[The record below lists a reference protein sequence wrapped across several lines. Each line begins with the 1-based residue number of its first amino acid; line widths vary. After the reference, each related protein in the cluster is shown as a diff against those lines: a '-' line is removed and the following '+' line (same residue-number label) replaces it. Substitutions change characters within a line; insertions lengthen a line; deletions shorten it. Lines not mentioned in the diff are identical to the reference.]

1 MASSNNTK
9 KNALIS
15 GNGGDEK
22 NLQLGGS
29 RLFFKSIF
37 RRYSLFFFTCL
48 FVFLKLKI
56 YILIHIRVCGRVSD
70 KTVFTRPISG
80 SHTTFF
86 GLNTVPFK
94 FSRINH
100 RLLAIMDGYNKCC
113 EKNTGL
119 LTKWTASSLL
129 QNNDSTIEEIDGWNC
144 CR

>member
-9 KNALIS
+9 KNVLIS

-29 RLFFKSIF
+29 KLFFKSIF
-37 RRYSLFFFTCL
+37 REIFSFLLYL
-48 FVFLKLKI
+48 FVCFLEIKNI
-56 YILIHIRVCGRVSD
+56 YSEHIRLCGRVSD
-70 KTVFTRPISG
+70 KTIFTRPISG
-80 SHTTFF
+80 NHTTFF

-113 EKNTGL
+113 EKKHRAL
-119 LTKWTASSLL
+119 DKM
-129 QNNDSTIEEIDGWNC
+129 DSFKSPAK
-144 CR
+144 